1 MTLSTFVMPGRS
13 EGMFSD
19 DAPTWRAIRRFG
31 LIDVDWSNAEDLWM
45 ATHPMSAEEALV
57 AQVEAIRAANKAL
70 VPGQKVFVY
79 RDAVLAYPWFSSV
92 RRIINDPAYEP
103 WFLRFK
109 NGSDGRG
116 PLHHDRDG
124 TYNYTVCDRS
134 FTPPKCSALFH
145 YQGSSGHASPVG
157 PSGKCTHIDPRDP
170 VPGGPPGNRSAGRC
184 DCGRVPCGFYLFD
197 HRSKAVVNG
206 QTLQD
211 WLVHNLT
218 VSPTGLL
225 HPAIDGL
232 CSQTQISLA
241 HACSLSRQPNQGLW
255 RSGTWTTASGRVV
268 APAPPPLATCKPTSS
283 RTWAWVAGI
292 STRSPQRGR

>member
-1 MTLSTFVMPGRS
+1 MPCPLPPWRPTYNMTLSTFVMPGRS

-19 DAPTWRAIRRFG
+19 DAPTWRDIRRFG

-57 AQVEAIRAANKAL
+57 AQAEAIRAANKAL

-170 VPGGPPGNRSAGRC
+170 VPGGPLRR
-184 DCGRVPCGFYLFD
+184 
-197 HRSKAVVNG
+197 
-206 QTLQD
+206 
-211 WLVHNLT
+211 
-218 VSPTGLL
+218 PTFGEGL
-225 HPAIDGL
+225 GL
-232 CSQTQISLA
+232 K
-241 HACSLSRQPNQGLW
+241 
-255 RSGTWTTASGRVV
+255 ASGGT
-268 APAPPPLATCKPTSS
+268 A
-283 RTWAWVAGI
+283 
-292 STRSPQRGR
+292 RGVRLPRRRRGG